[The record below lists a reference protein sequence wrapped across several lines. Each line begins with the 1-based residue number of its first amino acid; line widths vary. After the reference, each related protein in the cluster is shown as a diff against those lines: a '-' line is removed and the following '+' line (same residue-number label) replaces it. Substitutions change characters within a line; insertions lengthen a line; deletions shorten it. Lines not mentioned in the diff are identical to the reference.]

1 MGDIN
6 ESCFH
11 GRHLLMS
18 PRASLLHLEAL
29 PLRTTPGTIIRL
41 LEQVGGLERRWVGAI
56 ELRGRTATVE
66 VPPQQAARLVKLL
79 DGANLANQHLRA
91 WVECAGEG
99 GGPADHFQRLLRLL
113 DIEGRAES
121 EQLLAHLRELSGAD
135 AEASGNSLVALVV
148 REEHPGLGGRCLVT
162 LTRRDASRPLP
173 WTRLGVGAP
182 VLLSEERVPSSGWRG
197 VVSDRNTHAIQIAV
211 PEPPAT
217 SHQPAVFRVDLSSD
231 EVARQRQRAA
241 LERARIAHG
250 DRLAELRRILLGE
263 RLPAFRPELPLR
275 PLDESLNPSQLRAVQ
290 FALSATDVAIVHGP
304 PGTGKTTAIVELIR
318 QSVLRGE
325 KVLACAPSNLA
336 VDNLLER
343 LLAAGENALRVGHPA
358 RVLPALRAHTL
369 DLLVEEHPDVKL
381 AQRFSRQAQTLRE
394 RATRFTRA
402 KPAPGS
408 KREMYEEAK
417 RLVQDARRL
426 ETQVIQHV
434 LDSASVVCMTNTALD
449 SELLGQ
455 RFFDLAVIDE
465 ACQATEPG
473 CWIPLA
479 RCARLVLA
487 GDHCQLPPTV
497 ISVEA
502 QQQGLAVSLFERL
515 MALQGPLIAR
525 RLEIQYRMHE
535 QIMQFSSQEFYESA
549 LRADDTVRSHRLCD
563 LAGVTDHEGTRTPL
577 QFIDT
582 SGAGYD
588 ETREPDGES
597 RLNLQEAGLVRDQVQ
612 ALLDSGVAPGDVAV
626 IAPYSAQVRLLRE
639 HLEATG
645 VEIDTVDGFQG
656 REKEAVIISLV
667 RANPRGEIGFLA
679 DTRRM
684 NVALTRARR
693 KLIVIGDGATV
704 GAHPFYQRLISHFEQ
719 HSAYRSV
726 WEL

>member
-1 MGDIN
+1 
-6 ESCFH
+6 
-11 GRHLLMS
+11 MS
-18 PRASLLHLEAL
+18 LHAALLHLEAL
-29 PLRTTPGTIIRL
+29 PPRTTPGTIIRL
-41 LEQVGGLERRWVGAI
+41 LEQVGGLERRGVGAI

-66 VPPQQAARLVKLL
+66 VPPQHAARLVKLL
-79 DGANLANQHLRA
+79 DGANLANQYLRA
-91 WVECAGEG
+91 WVEGAGEG
-99 GGPADHFQRLLRLL
+99 GDAADHFRRLLRLL
-113 DIEGRAES
+113 DSEGRAEA
-121 EQLLAHLRELSGAD
+121 EQVLAHARELSGAD
-135 AEASGNSLVALVV
+135 AEASGNSLVGLVV

-162 LTRRDASRPLP
+162 LTRRNAALPLP

-182 VLLSEERVPSSGWRG
+182 VVLSEERVPSSGWRG
-197 VVSDRNTHAIQIAV
+197 VVSDRNAQAIQIALA
-211 PEPPAT
+211 EPPEA
-217 SHQPAVFRVDLSSD
+217 SRQPAAFRADLSSD
-231 EVARQRQRAA
+231 EVARQRQRAV
-241 LERARIAHG
+241 LERARTAHG
-250 DRLAELRRILLGE
+250 DRLSELRRVLLGE
-263 RLPAFRPELPLR
+263 RLPAFRPEQPLR
-275 PLDESLNPSQLRAVQ
+275 PLDESLNPSQLEAVR
-290 FALSATDVAIVHGP
+290 FALSAADVAIVHGP

-325 KVLACAPSNLA
+325 KVLACRRAIWPWTISWNVCWPRA
-336 VDNLLER
+336 RTRCVS
-343 LLAAGENALRVGHPA
+343 AIP

-381 AQRFSRQAQTLRE
+381 AQRLSRQAQTLRE

-408 KREMYEEAK
+408 KREMYAEAK
-417 RLVQDARRL
+417 RLLEDARRL
-426 ETQVIQHV
+426 ETQIVQHV

-455 RFFDLAVIDE
+455 RCFDLAVIDE

-479 RCARLVLA
+479 RSARLVLA

-502 QQQGLAVSLFERL
+502 QRQGLAVSLFERL
-515 MALQGPLIAR
+515 MALHGPLLAR

-535 QIMQFSSQEFYESA
+535 QIMQFSSQEFYESS
-549 LRADDTVRSHRLCD
+549 LQADESVRSHRLCD
-563 LAGVTDHEGTRTPL
+563 LPGVTEDEATRSPL

-582 SGAGYD
+582 AGAGYD
-588 ETREPDGES
+588 EMREPDGES
-597 RLNLQEAGLVRDQVQ
+597 RLNPQEAGLVRDQVQ
-612 ALLDSGVAPGDVAV
+612 ALLDSGVAPADVAV
-626 IAPYSAQVRLLRE
+626 ITPYAAQVRLLRE
-639 HLEATG
+639 QLEATG

-656 REKEAVIISLV
+656 REKEAVVISLV

-684 NVALTRARR
+684 NVAVTRARR

-704 GAHPFYQRLISHFEQ
+704 GCSSLLSAPDFPLRAARRVSQRVGI
-719 HSAYRSV
+719 V
-726 WEL
+726 MT